1 MLPPNKQR
9 SAYLCLLLSIL
20 CLSSWELISKMKQW
34 RELTRFHCGR
44 MWSCPKSARTI
55 RNSLLDS
62 TPLPSVLGAGGE
74 GALAFK
80 GRDWFGFQFKPWH
93 FRVLI
98 SSSVKLIQK
107 DERSHWI
114 FVRMKLVTTCLACK
128 NTLIKPRQLLSVE
141 WIRGLGGGSLAAFP
155 LLVLTA
161 LLSFISCMR
170 KLYKFY
176 WHRAFGQCLHMPEL
190 GHQGLPRERSSQTR
204 LAESQCFLL
213 RMSEKQQSMA
223 STLYTDH
230 SHPTSHPVRSSAE
243 GWVGGMLSAITRQF
257 CRWYWGEESSQGAGE
272 PRTEL
277 QLSAFWAS
285 FLSSPI

>member
-128 NTLIKPRQLLSVE
+128 NTLIKNVTTIYINHQSSKVCSDFFLLLLSP
-141 WIRGLGGGSLAAFP
+141 SC
-155 LLVLTA
+155 LTFSN
-161 LLSFISCMR
+161 LSCN
-170 KLYKFY
+170 
-176 WHRAFGQCLHMPEL
+176 
-190 GHQGLPRERSSQTR
+190 
-204 LAESQCFLL
+204 
-213 RMSEKQQSMA
+213 
-223 STLYTDH
+223 
-230 SHPTSHPVRSSAE
+230 
-243 GWVGGMLSAITRQF
+243 
-257 CRWYWGEESSQGAGE
+257 
-272 PRTEL
+272 
-277 QLSAFWAS
+277 
-285 FLSSPI
+285 